1 MLDEIDICLW
11 TARTYRSDKDDENF
25 DRSPSWSKTPNHLGL
40 SDERTLTFWRR
51 IFFQIL
57 AHPVFKM

>member
-1 MLDEIDICLW
+1 MRE
-11 TARTYRSDKDDENF
+11 F
-25 DRSPSWSKTPNHLGL
+25 DRKYEQQTTITIKYGYQVG
-40 SDERTLTFWRR
+40 LTFWRR